1 MSRFVRWFKA
11 RFRIDLDLV
20 CELSKGMDLVDYH
33 DYPDD
38 VFGQP
43 SHFVELTCKRCGK
56 RFRI

>member
-1 MSRFVRWFKA
+1 MKRFWRWFKA

-20 CELSKGMDLVDYH
+20 CDLSKGMDDVDYH

-38 VFGQP
+38 IHGYP
-43 SHFVELTCKRCGK
+43 DHFVQLTCKRCGK